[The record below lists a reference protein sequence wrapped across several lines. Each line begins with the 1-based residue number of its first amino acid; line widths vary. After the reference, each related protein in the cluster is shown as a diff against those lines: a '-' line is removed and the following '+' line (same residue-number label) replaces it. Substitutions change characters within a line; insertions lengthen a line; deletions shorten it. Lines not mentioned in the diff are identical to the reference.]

1 MPKVVDHQARRIEL
15 AEAVWQVIA
24 RDGIAEVS
32 VRAVAAA
39 AGWSTGTLG
48 HYFRSRADLVAFAA
62 ELVVERVTERVVA
75 RLQDLPTR
83 LTPIER
89 ARALLVETMPG
100 DPERFTE
107 SSIAFAFLALGLRDP
122 RLAAIQQRHFGGMY
136 DLCRTLVHDLAS
148 HGAPLAG
155 SSPDSAARRL
165 HAVVDGLSVHVL
177 AGHLTAEDMA
187 TELDAHLAT
196 LASSPG

>member
-1 MPKVVDHQARRIEL
+1 MPKIVDHQARRVEL

-24 RDGIAEVS
+24 HDGIAEVS

-62 ELVVERVTERVVA
+62 ELVVERVTARVIA
-75 RLQDLPTR
+75 RMHDLPPQ
-83 LTPIER
+83 LAPIER
-89 ARALLVETMPG
+89 ARTLLAETMPG
-100 DPERFTE
+100 DPQRFTE

-122 RLAAIQQRHFGGMY
+122 RLAAIQQWHFGGMY
-136 DLCRTLVHDLAS
+136 DLCRTLMHDLAA

-155 SSPDSAARRL
+155 SPPDSAARRL
-165 HAVVDGLSVHVL
+165 HAVVDGLSIHVL
-177 AGHLTAEDMA
+177 AGHLTPAEMA
-187 TELDAHLAT
+187 AELDAHLAT
-196 LASSPG
+196 LTSAPG